1 MVAIPRPR
9 TTPTGIPLLPG
20 LPLIGSLLDFR
31 KNRLQM
37 QDKAARLAPLTRVNL
52 MDLPLFSVSDA
63 DLVHEILVTQ
73 AENFGK
79 GASTSKFLE
88 PLLGSGLLTS
98 EGEMHKQHRKLLAPA
113 FAAKRVQAYGT
124 SMVAETAQSLAP
136 WRDGDVVEV
145 LPQMMGLT
153 LAIAGRTLFNADVR
167 GDAALVDRGLTM
179 AMESVQ
185 AALTSPLQVP
195 FDVPLPRNIRM
206 RKAVAMLDSVV
217 YRLIRERRGS
227 GVDHGDVM
235 SMLLLTRGED
245 GAGFTDVQIRDEVM
259 TMILA
264 GHETTA
270 NALSWT
276 LYELGRHAEIRARV
290 EAEVDQVLAGRLPTV
305 DDLPQLPYTLQ
316 VLEESLR
323 LHPPVWI
330 TSREALRDVTLG
342 GHQFAANTIFTIN
355 VRGIHRRHDYYPDPE
370 TFRPERM
377 TAAEKKARP
386 RNRYL
391 PFGAGPRVCIGAHF
405 ALMEAHLILATLV
418 QRVSLRPVS
427 TTPVEPDP
435 LLTLR
440 PSTDLP
446 MVVRRRGAQA

>member
-9 TTPTGIPLLPG
+9 TTPAGIPVLPG
-20 LPLIGSLLDFR
+20 LPLIGNLLDFR
-31 KNRLQM
+31 KNRLVM

-52 MDLPLFSVSDA
+52 IDLPLFSVSDA

-73 AENFGK
+73 AEHFGK

-88 PLLGSGLLTS
+88 PLLGAGLLTA
-98 EGEMHKQHRKLLAPA
+98 EGELHKQHRKLLAPA
-113 FAAKRVQAYGT
+113 FAPRRVQAYGT
-124 SMVAETAQSLAP
+124 SMVAETLEALAT
-136 WRDGDVVEV
+136 WRDGDVVDV

-153 LAIAGRTLFNADVR
+153 LTIAGRTLFNADVR
-167 GDAALVDRGLTM
+167 RDAALVDRGLTM
-179 AMESVQ
+179 AMEAVQ
-185 AALTSPLQVP
+185 TALTSPLQVP
-195 FDVPLPRNIRM
+195 YDVPLPRHRRL
-206 RKAVAMLDSVV
+206 RKAVGMLDAVV
-217 YRLIRERRGS
+217 YRLIRERRAS
-227 GVDHGDVM
+227 GVDQGDVM
-235 SMLLLTRGED
+235 SMLLLTRGDD
-245 GAGFTDVQIRDEVM
+245 GAAFTDQQIRDEVM

-270 NALSWT
+270 NALAWT
-276 LYELGRHAEIRARV
+276 LYELGRHPTIRAAV
-290 EAEVDQVLAGRLPTV
+290 EAEVDAVLAGRPPTV

-342 GHQFAANTIFTIN
+342 GHTFAANTIFTLNI
-355 VRGIHRRHDYYPDPE
+355 RGIHRRHDYYPDPE
-370 TFRPERM
+370 AFRPERM

-386 RNRYL
+386 RHRYL

-405 ALMEAHLILATLV
+405 ALMEAHLILATLA
-418 QRVSLRPVS
+418 QRVSLRPTSALAV
-427 TTPVEPDP
+427 PPDP

-446 MVVRRRGAQA
+446 MAVRRRGAQA